1 MGIEDSKIRDDLNQD
16 RRVMQVRGG
25 CSQGSGGSLGAWGWD
40 CLRRPESCSKNKS
53 RLSKS
58 GERQD
63 FERRESP

>member
-1 MGIEDSKIRDDLNQD
+1 MGAQ
-16 RRVMQVRGG
+16 
-25 CSQGSGGSLGAWGWD
+25 GWD
-40 CLRRPESCSKNKS
+40 GLRRPESCSKNKS